1 MSLRDEVRA
10 MDVTFGERE
19 RRLDEAEQETGPQAG
34 RVGPGNGS
42 PSSQPAFQGGLPANS
57 GRSFGRLEPKASST
71 RYVTFQ
77 DETAALKE
85 AYGVAQWNASFQ
97 HETRVAPEAYVEAQS
112 STQLPTGAG
121 SGGRLVQARLPFKVS
136 KPTYFTFDGAKGV
149 THRLDRPKPRVS
161 LEMGPREAGQDPH
174 SRTALRP
181 SRAASG
187 PIEDIPAGSSQ
198 YCGPRGN
205 VEVWR
210 VAAPNGHAA
219 KRPRTRGLEAF
230 LARPGRGK
238 KPGRSRT
245 PLNVGSAPLRLLHAT
260 AEGVDGSQGQR
271 KRTCP
276 ADDEG
281 PLGKRMR
288 TNGTKGWTLNEQADA
303 LASVVCHLEDQ
314 HEFTE
319 RLSREQTWCVPIPHE
334 KKVSTARNFYRAFHD
349 KRTLP
354 IHTCSVCY
362 RKRTEQELGNIAWE
376 EWELRR
382 PRASGRSPFTCPS
395 CFPSGSPVAI
405 CGECERYLSRGSL
418 SPASQLHTRLGC
430 EHMFP
435 EELKGLSPVEE
446 KLIAPNS
453 CYGLFTRH
461 SVSTGQRLDVKYPK
475 HIKGHVTVFPNNV
488 QELVT
493 DVLPHPLLR
502 VMDEICVSWQG
513 PEKPSHSDLSGLLSV
528 RRRVVERALVWL
540 KRHNPHYA
548 NIRIDTA
555 EMDSWGPSVDGVP
568 AAVYGRMERHEPS
581 AWEKTRTAHVVPLA
595 ERGLDE
601 EGPVAI
607 EEILASLTGE
617 QDPGEGD
624 VNEDRADKSDEAAGS
639 GRGEGVAEVI
649 DEVTSSGMF
658 PLDGAPNVADAE
670 KLRFACHAVSG
681 AAGVGRAGPSAR
693 IQTSDGG
700 PSATGDGGEAFI
712 SVSRGDDFA
721 DSSEAAFFAKTFP
734 TLLPF
739 GLGGPKLAEE
749 DVADGAAPAYS
760 VMAFRASEGET
771 GVGALVA
778 SRNLHLRAWAD
789 IVLRRHGGR
798 FATHHIFAFLVF
810 NMGVRSRNRR
820 ASMLSVTRKNF
831 RNVERIV
838 QSMTA
843 ERLAAASVELEKTG
857 KTNDDGVKELLR
869 SLSLYGHRQPM
880 SREGRLTMRRK
891 IQSNIVVGGVP
902 AIWYTLNPN
911 DLTNPVKLRLAAYRI
926 HDARAAEALLE
937 TLENAYRRTR
947 LAVSDPASS
956 AIFFHR
962 EMALFFEKYVNVGG
976 ESVFGRISHYF
987 GAVET
992 NERGALHVHGLL
1004 WLQGNARLASA
1015 FDDVSGEG
1023 GDGYR
1028 ERIARY
1034 VDSVFS
1040 EVMLYRTNQ
1049 LVRDGW

>member
-1 MSLRDEVRA
+1 
-10 MDVTFGERE
+10 
-19 RRLDEAEQETGPQAG
+19 
-34 RVGPGNGS
+34 
-42 PSSQPAFQGGLPANS
+42 
-57 GRSFGRLEPKASST
+57 
-71 RYVTFQ
+71 
-77 DETAALKE
+77 
-85 AYGVAQWNASFQ
+85 
-97 HETRVAPEAYVEAQS
+97 
-112 STQLPTGAG
+112 
-121 SGGRLVQARLPFKVS
+121 
-136 KPTYFTFDGAKGV
+136 
-149 THRLDRPKPRVS
+149 
-161 LEMGPREAGQDPH
+161 
-174 SRTALRP
+174 
-181 SRAASG
+181 
-187 PIEDIPAGSSQ
+187 
-198 YCGPRGN
+198 
-205 VEVWR
+205 
-210 VAAPNGHAA
+210 
-219 KRPRTRGLEAF
+219 
-230 LARPGRGK
+230 
-238 KPGRSRT
+238 
-245 PLNVGSAPLRLLHAT
+245 
-260 AEGVDGSQGQR
+260 
-271 KRTCP
+271 
-276 ADDEG
+276 
-281 PLGKRMR
+281 
-288 TNGTKGWTLNEQADA
+288 
-303 LASVVCHLEDQ
+303 
-314 HEFTE
+314 
-319 RLSREQTWCVPIPHE
+319 
-334 KKVSTARNFYRAFHD
+334 
-349 KRTLP
+349 
-354 IHTCSVCY
+354 
-362 RKRTEQELGNIAWE
+362 
-376 EWELRR
+376 
-382 PRASGRSPFTCPS
+382 
-395 CFPSGSPVAI
+395 
-405 CGECERYLSRGSL
+405 
-418 SPASQLHTRLGC
+418 
-430 EHMFP
+430 MFP

-461 SVSTGQRLDVKYPK
+461 SVSTGQRQDVKYPK

-513 PEKPSHSDLSGLLSV
+513 PEKPSDSDLSGLLSV

-1023 GDGYR
+1023 GDEYR

-1040 EVMLYRTNQ
+1040 EVMFYDRKNSPPGTLLR
-1049 LVRDGW
+1049 WFPI